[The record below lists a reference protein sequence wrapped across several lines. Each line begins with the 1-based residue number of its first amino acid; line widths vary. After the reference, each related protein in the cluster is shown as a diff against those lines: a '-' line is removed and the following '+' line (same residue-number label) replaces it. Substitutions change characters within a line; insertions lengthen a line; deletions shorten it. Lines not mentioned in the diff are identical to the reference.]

1 LRRSLLIVEL
11 VPERLFNRL
20 GVSFERI
27 TTFHFGDLG
36 VHGCEELLLVLCLLL
51 LEELLILMIVR
62 LLLEDVA
69 VDVYVEHKVV
79 DVLVLLEATVL
90 ERELAQIVRCLRV
103 V

>member
-1 LRRSLLIVEL
+1 
-11 VPERLFNRL
+11 
-20 GVSFERI
+20 
-27 TTFHFGDLG
+27 
-36 VHGCEELLLVLCLLL
+36 VLCLLL

-69 VDVYVEHKVV
+69 VDVDVEHKVV

>member
-1 LRRSLLIVEL
+1 M
-11 VPERLFNRL
+11 
-20 GVSFERI
+20 
-27 TTFHFGDLG
+27 
-36 VHGCEELLLVLCLLL
+36 LCLLL

-69 VDVYVEHKVV
+69 VDVDVEHKVV

>member
-1 LRRSLLIVEL
+1 
-11 VPERLFNRL
+11 
-20 GVSFERI
+20 
-27 TTFHFGDLG
+27 
-36 VHGCEELLLVLCLLL
+36 VLCLLL

-69 VDVYVEHKVV
+69 VDIDVEHKVV